1 MAEFEIGALVLVN
14 PHSLEWVES
23 KGEGAKLVQRWIG
36 PFEVTER
43 INPKVYRLRMSDK
56 YPGSPVF
63 NVDHLKKYT
72 SSPLEFGER
81 ETMPETRALKKESEE
96 YEVETLV
103 GHKFD
108 KKTKKY
114 QFLVRWKGYNPH
126 FDSWVTE
133 RDMKNT
139 PAILR
144 EYRSKH
150 LN

>member
-1 MAEFEIGALVLVN
+1 
-14 PHSLEWVES
+14 
-23 KGEGAKLVQRWIG
+23 
-36 PFEVTER
+36 
-43 INPKVYRLRMSDK
+43 
-56 YPGSPVF
+56 SPVF

-114 QFLVRWKGYNPH
+114 QFLVRW
-126 FDSWVTE
+126 
-133 RDMKNT
+133 
-139 PAILR
+139 
-144 EYRSKH
+144 
-150 LN
+150 